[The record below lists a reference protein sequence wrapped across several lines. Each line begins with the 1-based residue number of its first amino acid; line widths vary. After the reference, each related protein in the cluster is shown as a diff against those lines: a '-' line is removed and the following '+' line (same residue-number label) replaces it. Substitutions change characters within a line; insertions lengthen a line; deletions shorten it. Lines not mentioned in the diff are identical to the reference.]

1 MHQTIVAQRILWT
14 SKLLYLNTQIVVYLY
29 RLLPE
34 DDGYYRDKQI
44 EIIPIYIL
52 YANFA
57 HRKLKQVGTNNL
69 KSRETANTFKEID
82 AYLSVQ
88 QPCIDTVHYH
98 YQKNICTVYI
108 STYFVLLA

>member
-14 SKLLYLNTQIVVYLY
+14 CKLLYLNTQIVVYLY

-82 AYLSVQ
+82 AYLAVQ

-98 YQKNICTVYI
+98 
-108 STYFVLLA
+108 SSHFLLHD